1 MFTDSIDYTICSTDE
16 SHYNRINCNLTAPV
30 TKYSALT
37 VTCLTANCD
46 IVVLNSWDYIV
57 IDGKQFSFETGFTN
71 LNAETFVGLLNDLF
85 TKKEVTYQAQLDSAG
100 RFKIICD
107 KKFIIERMT
116 YHSDY
121 SPDFIKPNT
130 KTNHYILI
138 IMQNIKFIT
147 FVPTVLASL
156 T

>member
-1 MFTDSIDYTICSTDE
+1 M
-16 SHYNRINCNLTAPV
+16 
-30 TKYSALT
+30 T

-46 IVVLNSWDYIV
+46 IVVVNSWDYIV
-57 IDGKQFSFETGFTN
+57 IDGKQFSFETGFTD

-116 YHSDY
+116 HH
-121 SPDFIKPNT
+121 FR
-130 KTNHYILI
+130 L
-138 IMQNIKFIT
+138 
-147 FVPTVLASL
+147 L
-156 T
+156 TGFYQTEY